1 MPGHLFFDWLFLL
14 KFFSIF
20 LGVSPTRSKFFRR
33 RVRHLTPVRHQFVV
47 DDRPLLL
54 RPTKERRAHSSTS
67 FFFLVFGLFFLLFSI
82 FFMSAGTS
90 AIFLFFRTVATIGL
104 SAYENPKKKKLNEIR
119 SNSAEF
125 RSFVSHDRSIFFC
138 DTKLFQDVS
147 C

>member
-20 LGVSPTRSKFFRR
+20 WGVSPTRSKFFRR

-47 DDRPLLL
+47 HDRPLLL

-104 SAYENPKKKKLNEIR
+104 SAYENPKKKKIERNPLELGGI
-119 SNSAEF
+119 SLF
-125 RSFVSHDRSIFFC
+125 CFPRSIDFFLRYETLPGC
-138 DTKLFQDVS
+138 
-147 C
+147 